1 MNASLDVRVQ
11 VGERRVKLAQLRE
24 LTDRLQRT
32 LAALSSQLA
41 GGTTPGIDFE
51 IVEAAVGS
59 LSLGLRAVAEEG
71 APVDPEQLVSTF
83 TSDLSEIR
91 KQSYRADLTPG
102 LTRHYR
108 ALVTSL
114 KDVGAVVEYAH
125 GRDRVVI
132 DDAFRK
138 SFEVAL
144 KERVVED
151 VSVVGH
157 LDAVNAHKAPFTFY
171 LYPKLEEAD
180 RVDCHFPAQMLQL
193 VAERLKKTV
202 RVAGTGHFAPVGIY
216 PLRIEVQ
223 EAPRALSW
231 DPSIL
236 RSYVGTLS
244 LVPKGMSASDY
255 LERNRKAAGFAD

>member
-1 MNASLDVRVQ
+1 V
-11 VGERRVKLAQLRE
+11 
-24 LTDRLQRT
+24 
-32 LAALSSQLA
+32 AA
-41 GGTTPGIDFE
+41 
-51 IVEAAVGS
+51 
-59 LSLGLRAVAEEG
+59 EG
-71 APVDPEQLVSTF
+71 APVEPEQVVSTF
-83 TSDLSEIR
+83 TSDLSDIR

-114 KDVGAVVEYAH
+114 KDAGAIMEYAH
-125 GRDRVVI
+125 GTDHVVV
-132 DDAFRK
+132 DDAFRR

-151 VSVVGH
+151 ISVVGH
-157 LDAVNAHKAPFTFY
+157 LDAVNAHKAPFTLY

-180 RVDCHFPAQMLQL
+180 RVDCHFPAELLQL
-193 VAERLKKTV
+193 VADLLKKTV

-216 PLRIEVQ
+216 PLRIEVR

-236 RSYVGTLS
+236 RS
-244 LVPKGMSASDY
+244 
-255 LERNRKAAGFAD
+255 